1 MRILCFGDSN
11 THGTPPLPSLGAA
24 VPRYD
29 ARTRWPS
36 VLAAE
41 LGPAHEV
48 IEEGQPGR
56 TTVHDDPIEGA
67 HRNGLTV
74 LPAVLESHVPLDL
87 VIIKLGTNDLKQR
100 FGLTTLDVALGAGR
114 LIRCCKAFVPGVQVL
129 LVAPPPV
136 EETGALAEIFA
147 GGAARSARLG
157 AAMAQVAQT
166 EGAAFLDAGRHI
178 AVDPLD
184 GVHYGAGSHRVLGRA
199 VADRLRGIA
208 G

>member
-1 MRILCFGDSN
+1 MRILCYGDSN
-11 THGTPPLPSLGAA
+11 THGTPPMPALGAQ
-24 VPRYD
+24 VPRHD
-29 ARTRWPS
+29 AQSRWPR

-41 LGPAHEV
+41 LGPGHDV

-87 VIIKLGTNDLKQR
+87 VILKLGTNDLKQR

-114 LIRCCKAFVPGVQVL
+114 LIRCCKAFVPGVKVL
-129 LVAPPPV
+129 LIAPPPV
-136 EETGALAEIFA
+136 EEAGALAEIFT
-147 GGAARSARLG
+147 GGAARSAGLG
-157 AAMAQVAQT
+157 AAMAGIAQT
-166 EGAAFLDAGRHI
+166 EGAAFLDAGAHI

-184 GVHYGAGSHRVLGRA
+184 GVHYSAESHRRLGLA
-199 VADRLRGIA
+199 VATRVREIA